1 MRAPV
6 VEGAKHR
13 RRRTGRAGGRLHRDR
28 TTGGGKYESRMGR
41 RGGGKRRGDERDRDQ
56 WRLLHGV
63 PFSRLLNP
71 ESFQRCHR
79 HRTKPSCVIRDTA
92 PGGIADVQMELALR
106 SAARSRR
113 DNKRTWQL
121 PSSTHLISGTER
133 RRRWERTLRA
143 AREQADEIG
152 PDGPMSQTFSL
163 HQAQLRTHLPHS
175 LSRRVPARLNPFHY
189 NLPSL
194 APSCQLHN
202 SHKRRI

>member
-1 MRAPV
+1 M
-6 VEGAKHR
+6 
-13 RRRTGRAGGRLHRDR
+13 
-28 TTGGGKYESRMGR
+28 
-41 RGGGKRRGDERDRDQ
+41 
-56 WRLLHGV
+56 
-63 PFSRLLNP
+63 
-71 ESFQRCHR
+71 
-79 HRTKPSCVIRDTA
+79 CVIRDTA

-133 RRRWERTLRA
+133 RKRWEQTLRA
-143 AREQADEIG
+143 AREQADETG

-202 SHKRRI
+202 SHKRRMWYARQKPDNPPRRNLPPERGVPRKMRQISHKSRRLNLGLTRHRRCEGVLSSSIDAKRDAIGAFIPSFANDQE